1 MQNKNIRSPLTHKFS
16 WMGYMYKRLINLP
29 EYENLTAVERAEK
42 LLAMY
47 EEWESAPN
55 MPERERFS
63 GAREE
68 RLNKMERVIWT
79 FEQEERH

>member
-1 MQNKNIRSPLTHKFS
+1 MQNRNIRSPRTHKFS
-16 WMGYMYKRLINLP
+16 WMGSMYKRLITLP
-29 EYENLTAVERAEK
+29 EYENLTVVARAEN

-55 MPERERFS
+55 MPKRERFS
-63 GAREE
+63 GARAE
-68 RLNKMERVIWT
+68 RLKKMERVLWT